1 MAFPLRK
8 RRKDKLFKYTK
19 RDVIFYIALMAFSI
33 AQFVIFYIVVNVNS
47 LLLAFQNYDVLTNIT
62 TYVGFDNF
70 KEAFRIL
77 TTSSDMIDAT
87 KYSLLAFVLST
98 VITTPL
104 ALLFSYYIYKK
115 MLMSGF
121 FRVLLFL
128 PSIISAIIMVTI
140 FRFFVER
147 GVPEIANKLFGVE
160 DVRGLLENPDTR
172 FGMVMF
178 YNIWVGFGINVLMY
192 SNTMSGILPDV
203 IEAGRVDGVSGFK
216 EFWYLIFPHVYST
229 FTTFLIVGVSGI
241 FINQLNLYSF
251 YGGSSPIQTYGYWI
265 YVQTANAKSKAEY
278 PVISAFGIIFTVII
292 VPVTFA
298 VRKALVKFGPREE

>member
-1 MAFPLRK
+1 MVFPLRK

-19 RDVIFYIALMAFSI
+19 RDIIFYIALMAFPI
-33 AQFVIFYIVVNVNS
+33 AQFVIFYIVVNGNS

-115 MLMSGF
+115 MQMSGF

-192 SNTMSGILPDV
+192 SNTMSGISPDS
-203 IEAGRVDGVSGFK
+203 I
-216 EFWYLIFPHVYST
+216 
-229 FTTFLIVGVSGI
+229 
-241 FINQLNLYSF
+241 
-251 YGGSSPIQTYGYWI
+251 
-265 YVQTANAKSKAEY
+265 
-278 PVISAFGIIFTVII
+278 
-292 VPVTFA
+292 
-298 VRKALVKFGPREE
+298 